1 MYAFSN
7 HNAKGFYTDLF
18 EEALAS
24 ILYIIDVKEAYT
36 HFQYLE
42 QPRRMRA
49 GGGEDENLTSYVKI
63 SMGAI
68 FMNVN
73 RNQKLQAND
82 TSALSI
88 VN

>member
-1 MYAFSN
+1 
-7 HNAKGFYTDLF
+7 
-18 EEALAS
+18 
-24 ILYIIDVKEAYT
+24 
-36 HFQYLE
+36 
-42 QPRRMRA
+42 MRA

-68 FMNVN
+68 FMNAN